1 MGYKAISKKKDTG
14 VLSTYV
20 SSVVVAG
27 TTFTQGPISGEINGD
42 QGYFSIEAVGGTNIV
57 VLNLTAS
64 STYIYIDNTGTMRQ
78 QTSIPTRQ
86 DWSRKI
92 FTMRIAIN
100 TTTQKIINFEYLSN
114 PIGNYANSIRD
125 LYKYLIAQGVPF
137 RIGQLV
143 TGRADNLGFNI
154 GAGSLMEFGGSGDI
168 NNANITPFN
177 LVSNV
182 TYTLLSRTAT
192 VGTFTD
198 LVKSWDNN
206 TVITLLGSTTCVA
219 HRVYRFSSGGVAIQ
233 YGQANYANI
242 NLARTGS
249 RLEAYNL
256 NPVLE
261 DATFLGWWLLEETAT
276 VTEGTTKAE
285 FIEYTIGIQGGTSS
299 ALSGCLL
306 KGNNL
311 NDLPNKPLSRDNL
324 GVTALDNENVKKTG
338 TQTIAG
344 LKTFTDDVTSSGD
357 LKLNQNKKVV
367 FDSNNDNFAYIKN
380 ISVADG
386 LGRPSNA
393 MVYGSTG
400 GHHFINGEDD
410 GYENV
415 IANGFKTENGTAS
428 QFLKANGGIDNAVY
442 LTALALASYAKHDTI
457 QSYTKQQRFVP
468 VQITNAATVSLNFDD
483 NQSCYMTLAR
493 ASTTINATNFRDG
506 GNYMIAI
513 KQDATGSR
521 TITWNSSYIEFG
533 NDGAPA
539 LSTTAGLTDILT
551 FTSDGFQLYFL
562 GIKKGFENYRE
573 TV

>member
-338 TQTIAG
+338 NQTIAG
-344 LKTFTDDVTSSGD
+344 LITFLQKIKIHGNKAKLEFYDTSEEETTFIEFDPYANQFEFPIAILVNGAISSTSSVEGSVIRT
-357 LKLNQNKKVV
+357 KT
-367 FDSNNDNFAYIKN
+367 SYTFATLPIVTIGTIAHITDASA
-380 ISVADG
+380 ISYRAD
-386 LGRPSNA
+386 A
-393 MVYGSTG
+393 AG
-400 GHHFINGEDD
+400 GGTD
-410 GYENV
+410 YALV
-415 IANGFKTENGTAS
+415 TYNGT
-428 QFLKANGGIDNAVY
+428 KWIY
-442 LTALALASYAKHDTI
+442 H
-457 QSYTKQQRFVP
+457 
-468 VQITNAATVSLNFDD
+468 
-483 NQSCYMTLAR
+483 
-493 ASTTINATNFRDG
+493 
-506 GNYMIAI
+506 
-513 KQDATGSR
+513 
-521 TITWNSSYIEFG
+521 
-533 NDGAPA
+533 
-539 LSTTAGLTDILT
+539 
-551 FTSDGFQLYFL
+551 
-562 GIKKGFENYRE
+562 
-573 TV
+573 